1 MKKLWN
7 NATDF
12 DRKVAK
18 GAAIGAAVCTVM
30 FVVSCAKCM
39 NNAKKRGAK

>member
-18 GAAIGAAVCTVM
+18 GAAIGAAVCAVI
-30 FVVSCAKCM
+30 FVASCV
-39 NNAKKRGAK
+39 NGAKKRGGK